1 MMARVFLT
9 PLVLKHMMDES
20 WFFEKTHWLALPTR
34 WTMEDELLEFVLHCK
49 AVVGRQV
56 RTK

>member
-1 MMARVFLT
+1 MSHAS
-9 PLVLKHMMDES
+9 LK
-20 WFFEKTHWLALPTR
+20 KKKNTLWLALPTR
-34 WTMEDELLEFVLHCK
+34 WTMEDELLEFVLHYK